1 MEHRPILSTYC
12 THQGLGI
19 MTVQDLLRLDILFY
33 AFGDVDGGRLSFAH
47 GEDLALLPLLRR
59 TNPELR
65 LMLSLG
71 GGGKSGFSTSTQ
83 TPAMRRALARTI
95 AQTVHERGFDGV
107 DIDWEFPTVN
117 GVREERAWHAELLC
131 LLREELD
138 RIAGGRRY
146 LLSIAAPS
154 GEWCF
159 KTIDL
164 AAIAPVLDY
173 VCLMTYDMAGGG
185 HLTCHHTAARSAP
198 VPAMAEASVQA
209 NLEIFT
215 AHGIPA
221 EKILLGAAFYSRLW
235 RDVRPSADGGYPG
248 GLFVETDGPSDYGPG
263 YDELLRSYI
272 GKNGFIRYWDDAAK
286 APYLFDGGTF
296 ISYDD
301 PQSLREKCRLVRQAG
316 AAGMMAWEYG
326 YDSSHTLLPAMERY
340 LRADAAER
348 E

>member
-1 MEHRPILSTYC
+1 MIRKGNEMEHRPILSTYC

-47 GEDLALLPLLRR
+47 EEDLALLPVLRR
-59 TNPELR
+59 VNPELR
-65 LMLSLG
+65 LVLSLG
-71 GGGKSGFSTSTQ
+71 GGGKSGFSSSTQ
-83 TPAMRRALARTI
+83 TPAMRRALARKI

-131 LLREELD
+131 LLRKELD

-198 VPAMAEASVQA
+198 IPAMAEASVQA
-209 NLEIFT
+209 NLEIFA

-221 EKILLGAAFYSRLW
+221 EKILPGAAFYSRLW
-235 RDVRPSADGGYPG
+235 RDVRRRAADIRAACSSKRTGRAITAPAMTSCCVATSAKTASSAIGTTRPKRRICSTG
-248 GLFVETDGPSDYGPG
+248 E
-263 YDELLRSYI
+263 RSSAMTI
-272 GKNGFIRYWDDAAK
+272 RSRCGKNAA
-286 APYLFDGGTF
+286 
-296 ISYDD
+296 
-301 PQSLREKCRLVRQAG
+301 
-316 AAGMMAWEYG
+316 W
-326 YDSSHTLLPAMERY
+326 
-340 LRADAAER
+340 
-348 E
+348 